1 HNTRTLWMGLGGSE
15 LPVGILMRAHPP
27 ERPHQV
33 ATPSISLPIASRFTI
48 DSHEGSRRSEQPDAV
63 AKRRLCVV
71 TLHDL
76 PFHLRPRFC
85 NPTEGARLRAEA
97 EGLRNQPSPAIK
109 SAWPVLVCGPGPALF
124 TSNLQGKTH
133 NQAPSVILLLVPDSI
148 SPKLA
153 NLVL

>member
-1 HNTRTLWMGLGGSE
+1 MAPSPPALLPHNTRTLWMGLGGSE

-76 PFHLRPRFC
+76 PYHLRRRFC
-85 NPTEGARLRAEA
+85 QPAEGAPFRAEA
-97 EGLRNQPSPAIK
+97 ERVRHQIIPPIQ
-109 SAWPVLVCGPGPALF
+109 SA
-124 TSNLQGKTH
+124 
-133 NQAPSVILLLVPDSI
+133 
-148 SPKLA
+148 
-153 NLVL
+153 